1 MSALANW
8 GEYMKNKNKL
18 IFGLLA
24 VIIVAVVLFFT
35 LPTGPIASVSSASAV
50 TYDERETL
58 SPEQTQ
64 AVSELL
70 SSMRASR
77 CLRNDSITVGE
88 LELDLLTPDGPMHII
103 VRGNKGYAYSSSD
116 DKLWYS
122 ISNVKELCAEV
133 EKILK

>member
-1 MSALANW
+1 
-8 GEYMKNKNKL
+8 
-18 IFGLLA
+18 
-24 VIIVAVVLFFT
+24 
-35 LPTGPIASVSSASAV
+35 
-50 TYDERETL
+50 
-58 SPEQTQ
+58 
-64 AVSELL
+64 
-70 SSMRASR
+70 MRASR

>member
-8 GEYMKNKNKL
+8 GEYMKNKKKL

-24 VIIVAVVLFFT
+24 VIIVAVVLFFM
-35 LPTGPIASVSSASAV
+35 LPTGPIASVSAASAV
-50 TYDERETL
+50 TYGERETL

-64 AVSELL
+64 AVGELL

>member
-24 VIIVAVVLFFT
+24 VIIVTVVLFFM
-35 LPTGPIASVSSASAV
+35 LPTGPIASVSAASAV
-50 TYDERETL
+50 TYGERE
-58 SPEQTQ
+58 TQ

>member
-1 MSALANW
+1 
-8 GEYMKNKNKL
+8 
-18 IFGLLA
+18 
-24 VIIVAVVLFFT
+24 
-35 LPTGPIASVSSASAV
+35 
-50 TYDERETL
+50 
-58 SPEQTQ
+58 
-64 AVSELL
+64 
-70 SSMRASR
+70 MRASR

-122 ISNVKELCAEV
+122 ISNVKELCDEV

>member
-1 MSALANW
+1 MSAFANW
-8 GEYMKNKNKL
+8 GEYMKNKKKL

-24 VIIVAVVLFFT
+24 VIIVAVVLFFM
-35 LPTGPIASVSSASAV
+35 LPTGPIASVSAASAV
-50 TYDERETL
+50 TYGEC
-58 SPEQTQ
+58 EQTQ